1 MSIRKL
7 FKKSDLDTSF
17 SLFSDTVGAVETGEF
32 RTPVAARQGNE
43 RLPSARAVSNAI
55 HTNSDADT
63 KTFTMMV
70 MQWGQFIDHDI
81 TSTPQSRGFNDSII
95 KGLSCVSEPE
105 S

>member
-1 MSIRKL
+1 MPFSEL
-7 FKKSDLDTSF
+7 ETSL
-17 SLFSDTVGAVETGEF
+17 SVSSFSDTVGAVETGEF

-95 KGLSCVSEPE
+95 KGRMHDVLAF
-105 S
+105 

>member
-1 MSIRKL
+1 MERPFSEL
-7 FKKSDLDTSF
+7 ETSLSV

-95 KGLSCVSEPE
+95 KGLASVSEPDL
-105 S
+105 